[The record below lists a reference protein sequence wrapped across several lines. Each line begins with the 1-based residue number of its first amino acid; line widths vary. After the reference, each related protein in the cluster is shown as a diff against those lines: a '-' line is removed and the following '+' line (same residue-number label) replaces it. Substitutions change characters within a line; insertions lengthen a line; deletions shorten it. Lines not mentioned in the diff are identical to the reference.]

1 MKPRKEHYR
10 GKLPH
15 FQQPGQWYF
24 ITCILEGA
32 MPKGAM
38 QKYSIN
44 LEIAKNKLHSLG
56 VGLSPGVGVS
66 NSNNPQGAGV
76 SNSNNPQGVG
86 LSNSNN
92 PQGVGVSK
100 SNNPQGAGVS
110 NSNKIFDLG
119 KSKSR
124 ESESRKLA
132 EAKKDY
138 QIALRKYRL
147 AYDKILNNSKTP
159 KISLLKENNK
169 AIIEE
174 VLNFWEGKRLKT
186 HAYCIMSNHFHWVVS
201 VFEKGENGKPVYLQ
215 DILHSIKLF
224 SSRRINENE
233 NQSGQLWEHES
244 FDTTIRNEKHFIRVV
259 DYTINNPV
267 SAGLVKDWKEWPATF
282 VEKELGHGLS

>member
-10 GKLPH
+10 RKLPH

-24 ITCILEGA
+24 VTCILEGA

-56 VGLSPGVGVS
+56 VGLSPGVGLS
-66 NSNNPQGAGV
+66 KSD
-76 SNSNNPQGVG
+76 NPQGVG
-86 LSNSNN
+86 LSNSKNL
-92 PQGVGVSK
+92 QGVA
-100 SNNPQGAGVS
+100 QY
-110 NSNKIFDLG
+110 NSNKTFELGNSKSRESEFPTPIIFDLG
-119 KSKSR
+119 KS
-124 ESESRKLA
+124 EFRKLA
-132 EAKKDY
+132 QAKKDY

-147 AYDKILNNSKTP
+147 AYDKILNNLKTP

-233 NQSGQLWEHES
+233 NQSGKLCEHES